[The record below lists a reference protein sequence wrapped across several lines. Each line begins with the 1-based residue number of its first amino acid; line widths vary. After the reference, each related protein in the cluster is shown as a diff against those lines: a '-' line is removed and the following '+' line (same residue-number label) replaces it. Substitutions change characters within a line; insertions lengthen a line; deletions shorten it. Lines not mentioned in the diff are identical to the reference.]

1 MSEFLALALR
11 LRHIK
16 RWSLMHCVE
25 QESVMEHSY
34 QVALLAMMAG
44 IRAKELGQTVSP
56 EKMMAAALLHDL
68 SEVICSD
75 VVTPVKNATPE
86 LAREFHALE
95 RHAEQ
100 RILSTLPA
108 TIHSHVIDL
117 ASLNELETKLL
128 KGCDLLSAFIK
139 CKIEVGHG
147 NGQEFQHALD
157 SLTERLE
164 QTMDELP
171 VIADLHQWF
180 SGSLESSVDVLFRSL
195 NKEQ

>member
-1 MSEFLALALR
+1 MSEFVAVALR
-11 LRHIK
+11 LRLIK

-25 QESVMEHSY
+25 SENVMEHSY
-34 QVALLAMMAG
+34 LVALLGMMAG
-44 IRAKELGQTVSP
+44 IRAKQLGEQVSP

-95 RHAEQ
+95 RYAEQ
-100 RILSTLPA
+100 KMLSTLPEEIQNSV
-108 TIHSHVIDL
+108 TEMSTLNDL
-117 ASLNELETKLL
+117 ESKLL

-147 NGQEFQHALD
+147 NGKEFKHALD
-157 SLTERLE
+157 SLSERLD
-164 QTMDELP
+164 QVMVELP
-171 VIADLHQWF
+171 VIADIYNWF
-180 SGSLESSVDVLFRSL
+180 AGSLDSSVDQLFQKL
-195 NKEQ
+195 Y